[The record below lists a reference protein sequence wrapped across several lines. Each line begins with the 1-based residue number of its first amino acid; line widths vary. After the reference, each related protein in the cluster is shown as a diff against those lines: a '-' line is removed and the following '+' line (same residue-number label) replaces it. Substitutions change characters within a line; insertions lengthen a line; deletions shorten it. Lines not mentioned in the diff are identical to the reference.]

1 MLAYQHFMAFM
12 HLKQY
17 SAVNFFYGRGGNA
30 IPMQQT
36 NSLIRYYRFIFGHC
50 KIMKSRAWQYLLA
63 LFLPLC
69 ALWACNPKSADLPA
83 PLPKV
88 ASVGFYNLIPNQVPI
103 NMYVS
108 GTRQNSNK
116 ISYGD
121 FSGYMN
127 ILSEQRN
134 ISFKTD
140 TLRQQIYSATI
151 TLDSLQTTL
160 FVTGKPSAVAV
171 IQARDTAL
179 ADAVNVKPKL
189 RFIQAS
195 ADAPP
200 LDLVLNNV
208 TIANQGYKSISAFNR
223 VDTGKVNWSLNL
235 AGTNTY
241 VIKGTISFTA
251 HSVYTMYAYGSYL
264 GGANSLS
271 LGIKINH

>member
-1 MLAYQHFMAFM
+1 
-12 HLKQY
+12 
-17 SAVNFFYGRGGNA
+17 
-30 IPMQQT
+30 
-36 NSLIRYYRFIFGHC
+36 
-50 KIMKSRAWQYLLA
+50 MKLRAWQYLFILC
-63 LFLPLC
+63 LPLC
-69 ALWACNPKSADLPA
+69 ALWGCDPKSADLVA
-83 PLPKV
+83 PLPKI

-116 ISYGD
+116 IYYGD
-121 FSGYMN
+121 FSGYMS
-127 ILSEQRN
+127 ILSEDRN

-140 TLRQQIYSATI
+140 TLRQQIYSSTL

-160 FVTGKPSAVAV
+160 FVTGKGSAITV

-179 ADAVNVKPKL
+179 ADASNVKPKL

-200 LDLVLNNV
+200 LDLVLNKV
-208 TIANQGYKSISAFNR
+208 TIANQAYKSISAFNR
-223 VDTGKVNWSLNL
+223 VDTGRVSWSLNL

-241 VIKGTISFTA
+241 IVKGTITFTA

-264 GGANSLS
+264 GGANPIG